1 MSRVEE
7 ARRRAEGRDIDQ
19 RAHPTPTFAS
29 EEADGALLQDYP
41 RERRPVEQ
49 FTVKTPHPIA
59 APPIAAPRATLATHL
74 PGFAPSLDGKLV
86 GGDDTPL
93 VVIEQYRRLAASLH
107 QLQADTGLKTMM
119 VTSATPREGKT
130 LTIANLALTL
140 SGSYRRRVLLID
152 ADLRRPSLHEVFRL
166 PQTSGLS
173 EALRSGIRP
182 HLLELSP
189 FLSVLPAGHLEG
201 DPLSALTSDRLP
213 ALVEQCTNAFDWV
226 LLDAPPIGFMP
237 DGNVLARLAK
247 AVVFVIAADITPYST
262 IERAI
267 AEIGREP
274 IVGIVL
280 NKVDVK
286 RMPSGAEYN
295 EYYAHPPVAE

>member
-7 ARRRAEGRDIDQ
+7 ARRRAEGRDVDDH
-19 RAHPTPTFAS
+19 RAHPTPSFAS
-29 EEADGALLQDYP
+29 EETDEALLQGYP
-41 RERRPVEQ
+41 PERRPVERV
-49 FTVKTPHPIA
+49 TVNTPHPV
-59 APPIAAPRATLATHL
+59 AAPRATLSKQMRAL
-74 PGFAPSLDGKLV
+74 APSLDGKLV
-86 GGDDTPL
+86 GGDDTPTL
-93 VVIEQYRRLAASLH
+93 VVEQYRRLAASLH

-201 DPLSALTSDRLP
+201 DPLSALTSERLP
-213 ALVEQCTNAFDWV
+213 ALVEQCTTAFDWV
-226 LLDAPPIGFMP
+226 LLDAPPIGLMP

-247 AVVFVIAADITPYST
+247 AVVFVIAADLTPHST

-267 AEIGREP
+267 AEIGRDT

-280 NKVDVK
+280 NRIDL
-286 RMPSGAEYN
+286 RQMPSGSDYN
-295 EYYAHPPVAE
+295 EYYSSSAAAK

>member
-7 ARRRAEGRDIDQ
+7 ARRRAEGRDIDDH
-19 RAHPTPTFAS
+19 RPHPTPTFAS
-29 EEADGALLQDYP
+29 EETDEALLQDYP
-41 RERRPVEQ
+41 RERRPVERVI
-49 FTVKTPHPIA
+49 VKTPHPIA
-59 APPIAAPRATLATHL
+59 APRATLSKHL
-74 PGFAPSLDGKLV
+74 PAFAPSLDGKLV
-86 GGDDTPL
+86 GGDDTPP
-93 VVIEQYRRLAASLH
+93 VVVEQYRRLAASLH

-173 EALRSGIRP
+173 EALRSGSRP

-213 ALVEQCTNAFDWV
+213 ALVEQCTTAFDWV

-247 AVVFVIAADITPYST
+247 AVVFVIAADVTPYST

-267 AEIGREP
+267 AEIGRDT

-280 NKVDVK
+280 NRIDVR
-286 RMPSGAEYN
+286 RMPSGSEYN
-295 EYYAHPPVAE
+295 EYYPNPPAAE